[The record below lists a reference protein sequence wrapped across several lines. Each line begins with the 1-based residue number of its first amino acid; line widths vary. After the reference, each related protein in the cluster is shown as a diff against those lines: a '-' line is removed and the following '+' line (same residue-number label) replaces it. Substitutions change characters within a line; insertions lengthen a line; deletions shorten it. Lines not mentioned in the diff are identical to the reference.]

1 MIYALKSSCMCYLT
15 YDIDYSRFQ
24 VKDENFI
31 LVELNDISILQDSWI
46 FEFNAF
52 EGCFYSENM
61 SFTEIIFN

>member
-15 YDIDYSRFQ
+15 YDIDYSRFH

-46 FEFNAF
+46 F
-52 EGCFYSENM
+52 
-61 SFTEIIFN
+61 